1 VAVFAFTVHPDEK
14 DVRVAISKQNFL
26 LSALLWA
33 STGLFLIQA
42 NTTIASLTN
51 RGANCTPRRALDL
64 AAVAVRVKSVGRQLA
79 ASILFLAVMALA
91 GVAGTQDTRNMPD
104 EAKPPQAVPFFLLV
118 DNRGTFAYQ
127 STATQPGVTSKTA
140 KQIFEFSHLDI
151 WRYGTNLVLVD
162 LLKSDQAG
170 AAAPYLS
177 PSAPTPGIG
186 GTTEIYGFFRSTLG
200 FNEILGTTTFSKGP
214 LHDVSLLIGGD
225 ADKEDGFSRL
235 DGVAG
240 FQLAFDLPYKGLLNV
255 SPLYSKEADH
265 SAYARCDVVGGIP
278 GVSCLTDGKL
288 AYRGTWAIE
297 TSYSMDLK
305 FLPAKM
311 QYFSVLGRA
320 NFYGPKGGENSPLP
334 STPTKT
340 EIDSEPVR
348 LIFDSGKAFWGSK
361 HTHRLDV
368 WVAYRYWE
376 NKYGFDHNASSVC
389 MGQGAGSCV
398 EKSFYPGITVKF

>member
-14 DVRVAISKQNFL
+14 DVRVSISKQNFL

-42 NTTIASLTN
+42 CRTIASLAS
-51 RGANCTPRRALDL
+51 RGVTCTPRRALDL
-64 AAVAVRVKSVGRQLA
+64 AAVAARVKSVGRQLA

-91 GVAGTQDTRNMPD
+91 DVAGAQDTRNMQD
-104 EAKPPQAVPFFLLV
+104 EAKPPHPVPFFLLV

-151 WRYGTNLVLVD
+151 WRYGTNLVIVD
-162 LLKSDQAG
+162 LLKPDQAD

-177 PSAPTPGIG
+177 PSAPTTRSA

-214 LHDVSLLIGGD
+214 LQDVSLLIGGD
-225 ADKEDGFSRL
+225 ADKENGFSRL
-235 DGVAG
+235 DGVAE
-240 FQLAFDLPYKGLLNV
+240 FQLAFDLPYQGLLNV
-255 SPLYSKEADH
+255 SPLYSKETDH

-305 FLPAKM
+305 FSAGKN
-311 QYFSVLGRA
+311 A
-320 NFYGPKGGENSPLP
+320 
-334 STPTKT
+334 
-340 EIDSEPVR
+340 
-348 LIFDSGKAFWGSK
+348 IF
-361 HTHRLDV
+361 
-368 WVAYRYWE
+368 
-376 NKYGFDHNASSVC
+376 
-389 MGQGAGSCV
+389 
-398 EKSFYPGITVKF
+398 